1 MARRFPYEMWVSLV
15 YHLIGV
21 RPGRRLH
28 FVHYRGMQD
37 RLLAFTVAMGAAIG
51 AMSGL
56 LIEDTGTGLVGGFVI
71 GTLAAFAWAWN
82 RDLDA

>member
-1 MARRFPYEMWVSLV
+1 
-15 YHLIGV
+15 
-21 RPGRRLH
+21 
-28 FVHYRGMQD
+28 
-37 RLLAFTVAMGAAIG
+37 MGAAIG

-56 LIEDTGTGLVGGFVI
+56 LFEDSGTGLVGGFVV